1 VFASNLFLSSKLMI
15 SYLILLQVSMF
26 ESGCEEFIFPEA
38 LYTWRLQS
46 IENGAGRTRHQN
58 ELPVVAYFSAEDA
71 SRLRSRREDQDMESF
86 PGTVK
91 RYLPN
96 AAREPDDHLLGSG
109 YGTLKVEWDSEDPP
123 SLLSPWEVTLRD
135 KVYETP
141 PPPTL
146 SEAATVAV
154 GKALAKVEA
163 LPNVEEYFL
172 YPVDE
177 SRYSDYRN
185 RVEVPMNFSFIKER
199 LAAGYYS
206 NVRSV
211 LSDARLIKENCM
223 KYNGPSELSQTAS
236 DIYDS
241 FKDEVKR
248 HVDIDEAPVSGPVSL
263 LAGDAAGVRQ
273 EEISNGPSRA
283 PRLARRQRQDAG
295 ARASRLRSGSE
306 DGVSSLERLPF
317 PEQRSSTSRTTRRR
331 SVSAIQNTE
340 PSQRLS
346 RRGQQ
351 VDSAASGRA
360 TRSASNRSLLA
371 VDRDA
376 PNDSESEVEYD
387 DGGTFAADR
396 DNDEEDIHDSDDS
409 SDDPTVRRVS
419 RRTSGRT
426 STRQRATGR
435 SRRAKSGSTN
445 TADVSSSDEW
455 EEGRLSEEDEEEEES
470 EASSPPPARRSR
482 RSSRQE
488 GRRTSPRRSTRA
500 AAHASPES
508 TRRSTRAHQDHSMAD
523 LSTSYESEPESE
535 NEEEEPEASSPPPAR
550 RSRRSSLQEERR
562 TSPRRST
569 RAAAH
574 ASPEST
580 RRSTRAHQDQSI
592 ADLDTSYK
600 SEPESENEESE
611 EEPKMKAN
619 RRGAL
624 KRRSRESPCSLVI
637 RVLLSSRLI

>member
-1 VFASNLFLSSKLMI
+1 
-15 SYLILLQVSMF
+15 MF

-71 SRLRSRREDQDMESF
+71 SHLSSSRQDRDMESY

-109 YGTLKVEWDSEDPP
+109 YGTLEVEWDSEDPP
-123 SLLSPWEVTLRD
+123 SRLSPWEVTLRD

-241 FKDEVKR
+241 FEDEVKR
-248 HVDIDEAPVSGPVSL
+248 HVDIDEAPISGPVSL
-263 LAGDAAGVRQ
+263 LTGDAAGVQQ

-295 ARASRLRSGSE
+295 ARTSRLRSGSE

-317 PEQRSSTSRTTRRR
+317 PEQRSSTLRTRRRR
-331 SVSAIQNTE
+331 SVSAAQNTE
-340 PSQRLS
+340 PSRRLS

-351 VDSAASGRA
+351 LDSAASGRA

-376 PNDSESEVEYD
+376 PNDSESQDDYD
-387 DGGTFAADR
+387 DGGAFAADR
-396 DNDEEDIHDSDDS
+396 DNDEEDIHNSDDS
-409 SDDPTVRRVS
+409 ERRAS

-435 SRRAKSGSTN
+435 PRRAKSGSTN

-455 EEGRLSEEDEEEEES
+455 DEGRLSEDDEEESES

-482 RSSRQE
+482 RSSR
-488 GRRTSPRRSTRA
+488 
-500 AAHASPES
+500 
-508 TRRSTRAHQDHSMAD
+508 
-523 LSTSYESEPESE
+523 
-535 NEEEEPEASSPPPAR
+535 
-550 RSRRSSLQEERR
+550 QEERR

-580 RRSTRAHQDQSI
+580 RRSTRAHQDQSM
-592 ADLDTSYK
+592 ADLDTSYE

-611 EEPKMKAN
+611 EEPRRKAN

-624 KRRSRESPCSLVI
+624 KRRSGELPCGVVI
-637 RVLLSSRLI
+637 RVLLSPRLI